1 MTKLPARELLDGTK
15 VPETTTG
22 EFRLAMGNLRQY
34 LAELLGDEGTDRETA
49 RLTLGIDLDEIRSD
63 IASKADGETVMAE
76 LAKKADSADLSL
88 VALSGDFNHLV
99 NKPARSDTLE
109 GYGIVADTV
118 PTAGSTRP
126 VTSGGIKTYV
136 DGKVM
141 SIRHG
146 MALFSQSGTFV
157 VPEGVSQLFVMCIGG
172 GGGGGWYHGTG
183 GTGGVTSFGTY
194 ATAPGGGG
202 GYDNEVAGAAGGAG
216 SATGT
221 CVMASPGNAGKA
233 AGGGSVPART
243 FASGMWVDTYSC
255 GAGRGGTGS
264 DASSVGGSGGS
275 VAAYVTVTPGETVQ
289 VTVGAGGG
297 GTVAGLS
304 GACFVKW

>member
-1 MTKLPARELLDGTK
+1 MTKLPSRELLDGTK

-49 RLTLGIDLDEIRSD
+49 RQTLGIDLDKIRSD

-126 VTSGGIKTYV
+126 VTSGGSRLMWT
-136 DGKVM
+136 G
-141 SIRHG
+141 R
-146 MALFSQSGTFV
+146 LCRSGTGWRFFPSPERLWCRKGFPSFLSCV
-157 VPEGVSQLFVMCIGG
+157 SAAEGVEAGI
-172 GGGGGWYHGTG
+172 
-183 GTGGVTSFGTY
+183 
-194 ATAPGGGG
+194 TARGEP
-202 GYDNEVAGAAGGAG
+202 AA
-216 SATGT
+216 
-221 CVMASPGNAGKA
+221 
-233 AGGGSVPART
+233 
-243 FASGMWVDTYSC
+243 
-255 GAGRGGTGS
+255 
-264 DASSVGGSGGS
+264 
-275 VAAYVTVTPGETVQ
+275 
-289 VTVGAGGG
+289 
-297 GTVAGLS
+297 
-304 GACFVKW
+304 

>member
-1 MTKLPARELLDGTK
+1 MTKLPSRELLDGTK

-49 RLTLGIDLDEIRSD
+49 RQTLGIDLDKIRSD

-183 GTGGVTSFGTY
+183 GTGG
-194 ATAPGGGG
+194 
-202 GYDNEVAGAAGGAG
+202 
-216 SATGT
+216 
-221 CVMASPGNAGKA
+221 
-233 AGGGSVPART
+233 GSVPART
-243 FASGMWVDTYSC
+243 FASGMWVDTYSY
-255 GAGRGGTGS
+255 GAGCGGTGS